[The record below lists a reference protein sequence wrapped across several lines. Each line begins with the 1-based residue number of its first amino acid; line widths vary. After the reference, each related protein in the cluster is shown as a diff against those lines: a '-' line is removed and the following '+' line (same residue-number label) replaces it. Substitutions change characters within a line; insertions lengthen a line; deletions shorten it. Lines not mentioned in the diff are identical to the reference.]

1 VKCVLATNNR
11 HKRDELAAILADA
24 GLDTL
29 ALTTLRD
36 HPGVAPAAETGVT
49 FLENARLKA
58 LAASQQTG
66 EFALAD
72 DSGLVVD
79 ALNGAPGIHSARY
92 AGPDARDRDRI
103 EKLLRSMSDVPVAN
117 RSARFVCAM
126 VVAGDCGVLLEAEAS
141 CAGRVASEPY
151 GGGGF
156 GYDPVFFLPDRG
168 KTMAEV
174 GQDVKNRISHRARA
188 VHMLRDGLLKLMR
201 EHG

>member
-1 VKCVLATNNR
+1 MKATVSSR
-11 HKRDELAAILADA
+11 PHD
-24 GLDTL
+24 G
-29 ALTTLRD
+29 
-36 HPGVAPAAETGVT
+36 
-49 FLENARLKA
+49 
-58 LAASQQTG
+58 
-66 EFALAD
+66 
-72 DSGLVVD
+72 VD
-79 ALNGAPGIHSARY
+79 AAAAARRLCRRGFVI
-92 AGPDARDRDRI
+92 A
-103 EKLLRSMSDVPVAN
+103 V
-117 RSARFVCAM
+117 VCAM

-188 VHMLRDGLLKLMR
+188 VHMLRDGMLKLKR